1 MAATSKH
8 YGDVA
13 IWIKKVIDSCET
25 QEQDRAARN
34 LIKQFMVVH
43 HDLEFKVLNKLTSD
57 LSMRLDDRT
66 MDRLENRLTALK
78 HANTN

>member
-43 HDLEFKVLNKLTSD
+43 HDLEFVVLNKLTRD

>member
-13 IWIKKVIDSCET
+13 LWIEKVIDSCET
-25 QEQDRAARN
+25 QEQDRAARK
-34 LIKQFMVVH
+34 LIAQFMVVH
-43 HDLEFKVLNKLTSD
+43 HDLEFVVLNKLTSD

-78 HANTN
+78 HATAN

>member
-13 IWIKKVIDSCET
+13 LWIKKVIDSCET
-25 QEQDRAARN
+25 QEQDTAARK
-34 LIKQFMVVH
+34 LIAQFMIVYH
-43 HDLEFKVLNKLTSD
+43 NLEFVVLNKLTRD

>member
-13 IWIKKVIDSCET
+13 RWIEKVIDSCET
-25 QEQDRAARN
+25 QEQDRAARK
-34 LIKQFMVVH
+34 LINQFTVIH
-43 HDLEFKVLNKLTSD
+43 HDLEFVVLNKLIRD
-57 LSMRLDDRT
+57 LGMRLDDRT
-66 MDRLENRLTALK
+66 MDRLENRLTVLN